1 VILPDTNDSP
11 VHQLEEWKKKVEKKK
26 ELPEKCKEKG
36 KRRSENT
43 QQQDDC
49 PRLRRERKN
58 LGSKLGS
65 YWALS

>member
-1 VILPDTNDSP
+1 
-11 VHQLEEWKKKVEKKK
+11 LEEWKSKVEKKK
-26 ELPEKCKEKG
+26 ELLEERKEMA

-43 QQQDDC
+43 QQH

-58 LGSKLGS
+58 LGSKLGP